1 MLTRRRFVTAAAG
14 AGMTCGLM
22 HLSMPARAQTVAK
35 PARMLVGFPP
45 GGSIDAVA
53 RLLVEQMQGYA
64 PSIIVDNRPGAG
76 GRLALE
82 ALKGSAPDG
91 SVIAITPGDQLTLF
105 PHIYSRLSYKPLED
119 FAPVGTICSVEF
131 LLAIGPMVP
140 ASVQTLADFI
150 AWCRQN
156 PSLASYGTAGAGT
169 RPHFLGAAL
178 ARAANFEFAHLPY
191 KGNALAI
198 QNLLGSHVA
207 ANIST
212 IGNALPHV
220 RSGALRA
227 LATTAPSRSAALADV
242 PTFREAGYPTVEA
255 VEWFGLLVPA
265 QTPGSVIAALHAA
278 LLGVLA
284 TAEVKAGL
292 MKLSLQGA
300 TASPAEFAELIKTDT
315 QRWAEVVKA
324 SGFSSLE

>member
-1 MLTRRRFVTAAAG
+1 MLTRRHFVMASAG
-14 AGMTCGLM
+14 AGMACGLM
-22 HLSMPARAQTVAK
+22 HLANPARAQTVAK

-53 RLLVEQMQGYA
+53 RLIVEHMQGYA

-76 GRLALE
+76 GRMALD
-82 ALKGSAPDG
+82 ALKGSEPDG
-91 SVIAITPGDQLTLF
+91 SVILMTPGDQLTLF
-105 PHIYSRLSYKPLED
+105 PHTYSRLGYKPLED
-119 FAPVGTICSVEF
+119 FAPVSTICSVQF
-131 LLAIGPMVP
+131 LLTIGPVVP

-156 PSLASYGTAGAGT
+156 PALASYGTAGAGT
-169 RPHFLGAAL
+169 RPHFLGDAL
-178 ARAANFEFAHLPY
+178 ARAANFEFVHLPY

-227 LATTAPSRSAALADV
+227 LATTAPSRSTALPDV

-255 VEWFGLLVPA
+255 VEWFGVLVPA
-265 QTPGSVIAALHAA
+265 QTSAVVIAALHAA
-278 LLGVLA
+278 LRRVLA
-284 TAEVKAGL
+284 TAEVEAGFA
-292 MKLSLQGA
+292 KLSLEGG

-324 SGFSSLE
+324 SGFTPLE